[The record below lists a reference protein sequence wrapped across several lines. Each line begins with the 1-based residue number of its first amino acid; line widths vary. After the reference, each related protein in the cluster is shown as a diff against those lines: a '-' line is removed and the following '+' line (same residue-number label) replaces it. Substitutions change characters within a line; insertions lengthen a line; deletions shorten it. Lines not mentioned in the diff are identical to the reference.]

1 MARILVVDD
10 TKNIRKMVE
19 LTLHAQGHDIT
30 LAENG
35 ALGLQQFG
43 DGARFD
49 LTLVDQ
55 QMPELTGDEFVARAH
70 EIAPTARLVMM
81 TAFATPEL
89 ASRVMQTGASDFLR
103 KPFTTETLRDTVKIA
118 LEKPREGNSSHAD
131 ATQHLAQPGQPG
143 YQMAA
148 RSWSMNGFTF
158 WLAEQSQRDASIA
171 HQHPAEFESG
181 RMYQLRVPSGEY
193 TGCFV
198 GVTPHIQ
205 GQIESEVGHKI
216 GPDDAF
222 WDELCGQTLINF
234 LAEQAR
240 QPPNV
245 LAVYEVPQTARVRN
259 KGIGSW
265 SAFFRSLGLTS

>member
-19 LTLHAQGHDIT
+19 LTLKAQGHEVT

-35 ALGLQQFG
+35 ALGLEQFG

-55 QMPELTGDEFVARAH
+55 QMPELTGDAFILEAH
-70 EIAPTARLVMM
+70 RRHPAARLVMM

-89 ASRVMQTGASDFLR
+89 ASQVMQSGALDFVR
-103 KPFTTETLRDTVKIA
+103 KPFTTQTLRDVVTVA
-118 LEKPREGNSSHAD
+118 LEKSRAGNSSHAD
-131 ATQHLAQPGQPG
+131 TTQTLARPGESG
-143 YQMAA
+143 YQLAT

-158 WLAEQSQRDASIA
+158 WPAEQSQKDAGLA
-171 HQHPAEFESG
+171 HTHPAEFESG
-181 RMYQLRVPSGEY
+181 RMYQLRVPSGDY

-198 GVTPHIQ
+198 GVTPHVQ
-205 GQIESEVGHKI
+205 TQIEAEVGHQI

-222 WDELCGQTLINF
+222 WDELCGQTLMNY
-234 LAEQAR
+234 LAENAR
-240 QPPNV
+240 QPPSV
-245 LAVYEVPQTARVRN
+245 LAAYEVPQTARVRS
-259 KGIGSW
+259 KGIASW
-265 SAFFRSLGLTS
+265 SAFFRSLSLSS